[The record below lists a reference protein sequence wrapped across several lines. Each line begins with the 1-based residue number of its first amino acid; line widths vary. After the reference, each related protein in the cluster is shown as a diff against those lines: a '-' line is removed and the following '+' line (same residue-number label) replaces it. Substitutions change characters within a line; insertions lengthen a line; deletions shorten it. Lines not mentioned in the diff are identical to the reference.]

1 MNIKPNNLLR
11 EFEQYKEEF
20 EQEAVE
26 ALRSGWYILGSRLRT
41 FERQFADFSASRYC
55 AGLASGLDAL
65 WIALH
70 MLGIGEGDEVIV
82 PANTYIASVMAIT
95 RNGAVPVLVEP
106 DAYYGINAD
115 LIEEKITDRTKAVLA
130 VHLYG
135 IPCEMD
141 KITDICTRHRLLLAE
156 DCAQSHGAAY
166 HGQMTGTFGNAGCFS
181 FYPTK
186 NLGAFGDGGAVI
198 TNDEELDRGI
208 RIFRNYGSQEH
219 YKNIMAG
226 ANSRLDEIQAGL
238 LSVRLRHLNEITAER
253 KNIAA
258 CYDEQIQNPKLVL
271 PKKRPGSSC
280 VYHQYVIR
288 TEDKKMREKLIR
300 FLEDRGIGS
309 IIHYP
314 VPPHLSEA
322 YAYLGYQA
330 GDFPLAEHYADTVLS
345 IPIYNGFT
353 QEEQQYVIRAL
364 NAF

>member
-135 IPCEMD
+135 IKLRISAQDIGYCWQKTVHKATEQHIMD
-141 KITDICTRHRLLLAE
+141 R
-156 DCAQSHGAAY
+156 
-166 HGQMTGTFGNAGCFS
+166 
-181 FYPTK
+181 
-186 NLGAFGDGGAVI
+186 
-198 TNDEELDRGI
+198 
-208 RIFRNYGSQEH
+208 
-219 YKNIMAG
+219 
-226 ANSRLDEIQAGL
+226 
-238 LSVRLRHLNEITAER
+238 
-253 KNIAA
+253 
-258 CYDEQIQNPKLVL
+258 
-271 PKKRPGSSC
+271 
-280 VYHQYVIR
+280 
-288 TEDKKMREKLIR
+288 
-300 FLEDRGIGS
+300 
-309 IIHYP
+309 
-314 VPPHLSEA
+314 
-322 YAYLGYQA
+322 
-330 GDFPLAEHYADTVLS
+330 
-345 IPIYNGFT
+345 
-353 QEEQQYVIRAL
+353 
-364 NAF
+364 